1 MGLPPLL
8 LTLCVLVMG
17 LCVGSF
23 LNVVITRL
31 PVMLM
36 RQWRNEA
43 LASLEQPI
51 EPAPRFNIAYPPSM
65 CPSCEQPI
73 AWHDNVPLVGWL
85 KRRGRCAH
93 CQTKISPQY
102 PVVELMGGLLA
113 MAVLAL
119 HGWSVASL
127 FVYAACMTLL
137 VLAVI
142 DLRTY
147 LLPDILTL
155 PLLWAGLLYQ
165 LLFQPLMLPNA
176 VMGAMA
182 GYLVLWSFYWLFKLI
197 TGKEGMGF
205 GDFKLLAALGAWLG
219 WSMLPLL
226 LIVSAG
232 IGAIIGLLIQTAS
245 PRLRGQPM
253 PFGPFLALAG
263 WVGLLVG
270 DELMA
275 LYLSLSY

>member
-1 MGLPPLL
+1 MGLSPTLL
-8 LTLCVLVMG
+8 LAISLMLG
-17 LCVGSF
+17 LCFGSF

-43 LASLEQPI
+43 LVALEQPA
-51 EPAPRFNIAYPPSM
+51 EAHPRFNLAYPASL
-65 CPSCEQPI
+65 CPSCQHAI
-73 AWHDNVPLVGWL
+73 AWHDNLPLLGWL
-85 KRRGRCAH
+85 KRRGRCAN
-93 CQTKISPQY
+93 CRTRISPQY

-113 MAVLAL
+113 VAVMQL
-119 HGWSVASL
+119 HGPTLTSL
-127 FVYAACMTLL
+127 FLYAACLTLL

-155 PLLWAGLLYQ
+155 PLLWMGLLYQ
-165 LLFQPLMLPNA
+165 LLFQPLMLPSA
-176 VMGAMA
+176 VIGAMA
-182 GYLVLWSFYWLFKLI
+182 GYLILWSFYWLFKLL

-219 WSMLPLL
+219 WEMLPLL

-232 IGAIIGLLIQTAS
+232 LGAIIGLTLQATM

-263 WVGLLVG
+263 WLGLLAG
-270 DELMA
+270 NELMA
-275 LYLSLSY
+275 LYLSLF

>member
-1 MGLPPLL
+1 MGLSPTMLL
-8 LTLCVLVMG
+8 AISLMLG
-17 LCVGSF
+17 LCFGSF

-43 LASLEQPI
+43 LVALEQPA
-51 EPAPRFNIAYPPSM
+51 EAHPRFNLAYPASL
-65 CPSCEQPI
+65 CPSCQHAI
-73 AWHDNVPLVGWL
+73 AWHDNLPLLGWL
-85 KRRGRCAH
+85 KRRGRCANCH
-93 CQTKISPQY
+93 TRISPQY

-113 MAVLAL
+113 VAVVQL
-119 HGWSVASL
+119 HGATLASL
-127 FVYAACMTLL
+127 LLYAACLTLL

-155 PLLWAGLLYQ
+155 PLLWMGLLYQ
-165 LLFQPLMLPNA
+165 LLFQPLMLPSA
-176 VMGAMA
+176 VIGAMA
-182 GYLVLWSFYWLFKLI
+182 GYLILWSFYWLFKLL

-205 GDFKLLAALGAWLG
+205 GDFKLLAGLGAWLG
-219 WSMLPLL
+219 WEMLPLL

-232 IGAIIGLLIQTAS
+232 LGAIIGLTLQATM

-263 WVGLLVG
+263 WLGLLAG
-270 DELMA
+270 NELMA
-275 LYLSLSY
+275 LYLSLF

>member
-1 MGLPPLL
+1 MGLSPILL
-8 LTLCVLVMG
+8 LAISLVLG
-17 LCVGSF
+17 LCLGSF

-43 LASLEQPI
+43 LIALEQPT
-51 EPAPRFNIAYPPSM
+51 EAHPRFNLAYPASL
-65 CPSCEQPI
+65 CPSCEHAI
-73 AWHDNVPLVGWL
+73 AWHDNLPLLGWL
-85 KRRGRCAH
+85 KRRGRCAN
-93 CQTKISPQY
+93 CRTRISPQY

-113 MAVLAL
+113 VAVVQL
-119 HGWSVASL
+119 HGATLASL
-127 FVYAACMTLL
+127 FLYAACLTLL
-137 VLAVI
+137 VLAII

-155 PLLWAGLLYQ
+155 PLLWMGLLYQ
-165 LLFQPLMLPNA
+165 LLFQPLMLPSA
-176 VMGAMA
+176 VIGAMA
-182 GYLVLWSFYWLFKLI
+182 GYLILWSFYWLFKLL

-219 WSMLPLL
+219 WEMLPLL

-232 IGAIIGLLIQTAS
+232 LGAVIGLGVQAMM
-245 PRLRGQPM
+245 PKLRGQPM

-263 WVGLLVG
+263 WLGLLAG
-270 DELMA
+270 NELMA
-275 LYLSLSY
+275 LYLSLF

>member
-1 MGLPPLL
+1 MGLSPILL
-8 LTLCVLVMG
+8 LAISLVLG
-17 LCVGSF
+17 LCLGSF

-43 LASLEQPI
+43 LIALEQPP
-51 EPAPRFNIAYPPSM
+51 EAHPRFNLAYPASL
-65 CPSCEQPI
+65 CPSCEHAI
-73 AWHDNVPLVGWL
+73 AWHDNLPLLGWL
-85 KRRGRCAH
+85 KRRGRCANCH
-93 CQTKISPQY
+93 TRISPQY

-113 MAVLAL
+113 VAVVQL
-119 HGWSVASL
+119 HGATLASL
-127 FVYAACMTLL
+127 FLYAACLTLL

-155 PLLWAGLLYQ
+155 PLLWMGLLYQ
-165 LLFQPLMLPNA
+165 LLFQPLMLPSA
-176 VMGAMA
+176 VIGAMA
-182 GYLVLWSFYWLFKLI
+182 GYLILWSFYWLFKLL

-219 WSMLPLL
+219 WEMLPLL

-232 IGAIIGLLIQTAS
+232 LGAIIGLGVQAMM
-245 PRLRGQPM
+245 PKLRGQPM

-263 WVGLLVG
+263 WLGLLAG
-270 DELMA
+270 NELMA
-275 LYLSLSY
+275 LYLSLF

>member
-1 MGLPPLL
+1 MGLSPTLL
-8 LTLCVLVMG
+8 LAISLMLG
-17 LCVGSF
+17 LCFGSF

-31 PVMLM
+31 PVILM

-43 LASLEQPI
+43 LVALEQPP
-51 EPAPRFNIAYPPSM
+51 ETHPRFNLAYPASL
-65 CPSCEQPI
+65 CPSCQHAI
-73 AWHDNVPLVGWL
+73 AWHDNLPLLGWL
-85 KRRGRCAH
+85 KRRGRCAN
-93 CQTKISPQY
+93 CRTRISPQY

-113 MAVLAL
+113 VAIMQL
-119 HGWSVASL
+119 HGPTLASL
-127 FVYAACMTLL
+127 FLYAACLTLL

-155 PLLWAGLLYQ
+155 PLLWMGLLYQ
-165 LLFQPLMLPNA
+165 LLFQPLMLPSA
-176 VMGAMA
+176 VIGAMA
-182 GYLVLWSFYWLFKLI
+182 GYLILWSFYWLFKLL

-219 WSMLPLL
+219 WEMLPLL

-232 IGAIIGLLIQTAS
+232 LGAIIGLTLQATM

-263 WVGLLVG
+263 WLGLLAG
-270 DELMA
+270 NELMA
-275 LYLSLSY
+275 LYLSLF

>member
-1 MGLPPLL
+1 MGLSPTLL
-8 LTLCVLVMG
+8 LAISLMLG
-17 LCVGSF
+17 LCFGSF

-43 LASLEQPI
+43 LVALEQPA
-51 EPAPRFNIAYPPSM
+51 ETHPRFNLAYPASL
-65 CPSCEQPI
+65 CPSCQHAI
-73 AWHDNVPLVGWL
+73 AWHDNLPLLGWL
-85 KRRGRCAH
+85 KRRGRCAN
-93 CQTKISPQY
+93 CRTRISPQY

-113 MAVLAL
+113 VAVMQL
-119 HGWSVASL
+119 HGPTLTSL
-127 FVYAACMTLL
+127 FLYAACLTLL

-155 PLLWAGLLYQ
+155 PLLWMGLLYQ
-165 LLFQPLMLPNA
+165 LLFQPLMLPSA
-176 VMGAMA
+176 VIGAMA
-182 GYLVLWSFYWLFKLI
+182 GYLILWSFYWLFKLL

-219 WSMLPLL
+219 WEMLPLL

-232 IGAIIGLLIQTAS
+232 LGAIIGLTLQATM

-263 WVGLLVG
+263 WLGLLAG
-270 DELMA
+270 NELMA
-275 LYLSLSY
+275 LYLSLF

>member
-1 MGLPPLL
+1 ML
-8 LTLCVLVMG
+8 G
-17 LCVGSF
+17 LCFGSF

-43 LASLEQPI
+43 LVALEQPA
-51 EPAPRFNIAYPPSM
+51 ETHPRFNLAYPASL
-65 CPSCEQPI
+65 CPSCQHAI
-73 AWHDNVPLVGWL
+73 AWHDNLPLLGWL
-85 KRRGRCAH
+85 KRRGRCAN
-93 CQTKISPQY
+93 CRTRISPQY

-113 MAVLAL
+113 VAVMQL
-119 HGWSVASL
+119 HGPTLTSL
-127 FVYAACMTLL
+127 FLYAACLTLL

-155 PLLWAGLLYQ
+155 PLLWMGLLYQ
-165 LLFQPLMLPNA
+165 LLFQPLMLPSA
-176 VMGAMA
+176 VIGAMA
-182 GYLVLWSFYWLFKLI
+182 GYLILWSFYWLFKLL

-219 WSMLPLL
+219 WEMLPLL

-232 IGAIIGLLIQTAS
+232 LGAIIGLTLQATM

-263 WVGLLVG
+263 WLGLLAG
-270 DELMA
+270 NELMA
-275 LYLSLSY
+275 LYLSLF

>member
-1 MGLPPLL
+1 MGLSPTMLL
-8 LTLCVLVMG
+8 AISLMLG
-17 LCVGSF
+17 LCFGSF

-43 LASLEQPI
+43 LVALEQPA
-51 EPAPRFNIAYPPSM
+51 EAHPRFNLAYPASL
-65 CPSCEQPI
+65 CPSCQHAI
-73 AWHDNVPLVGWL
+73 AWHDNLPLLGWL
-85 KRRGRCAH
+85 KRRGRCAN
-93 CQTKISPQY
+93 CRTRISPQY

-113 MAVLAL
+113 VAVMQL
-119 HGWSVASL
+119 HGPTLASL
-127 FVYAACMTLL
+127 FLYAACLTLL

-155 PLLWAGLLYQ
+155 PLLWMGLLYQ
-165 LLFQPLMLPNA
+165 LLFQPLMLPSA
-176 VMGAMA
+176 VIGAMA
-182 GYLVLWSFYWLFKLI
+182 GYLILWSFYWLFKRL

-219 WSMLPLL
+219 WEMLPLL

-232 IGAIIGLLIQTAS
+232 LGAIIGLTLQATM

-263 WVGLLVG
+263 WLGLLAG
-270 DELMA
+270 NELMA
-275 LYLSLSY
+275 LYLSLF

>member
-1 MGLPPLL
+1 MGLSPTLL
-8 LTLCVLVMG
+8 LAISLVLG
-17 LCVGSF
+17 LCLGSF

-43 LASLEQPI
+43 LIALEQPP
-51 EPAPRFNIAYPPSM
+51 EAYPRFNLAYPASL
-65 CPSCEQPI
+65 CPSCEHAI
-73 AWHDNVPLVGWL
+73 AWHDNLPLLGWL
-85 KRRGRCAH
+85 KRRGRCANCH
-93 CQTKISPQY
+93 TRISPQY

-113 MAVLAL
+113 VAVVQL
-119 HGWSVASL
+119 HGATLVSL
-127 FVYAACMTLL
+127 FLYAACLTLL

-155 PLLWAGLLYQ
+155 PLLWMGLLYQ
-165 LLFQPLMLPNA
+165 LLFQPLMLPSA
-176 VMGAMA
+176 VIGAMA
-182 GYLVLWSFYWLFKLI
+182 GYLILWSFYWLFKLL

-205 GDFKLLAALGAWLG
+205 GDFKLLAGLGAWLG
-219 WSMLPLL
+219 WEMLPLL

-232 IGAIIGLLIQTAS
+232 LGAIIGLGVQAMM
-245 PRLRGQPM
+245 PKLRGQPM

-263 WVGLLVG
+263 WLGLLAG
-270 DELMA
+270 NELMA
-275 LYLSLSY
+275 LYLSLF

>member
-1 MGLPPLL
+1 MGLSPILL
-8 LTLCVLVMG
+8 LAISLVLG
-17 LCVGSF
+17 LCLGSF

-43 LASLEQPI
+43 LIALGQPP
-51 EPAPRFNIAYPPSM
+51 EAHPRFNLAYPASL
-65 CPSCEQPI
+65 CPSCEHAI
-73 AWHDNVPLVGWL
+73 AWHDNLPLLGWL
-85 KRRGRCAH
+85 KRRGRCANCH
-93 CQTKISPQY
+93 THISPQY

-113 MAVLAL
+113 VAVVQL
-119 HGWSVASL
+119 HGATLASL
-127 FVYAACMTLL
+127 FLYAACLTLL

-155 PLLWAGLLYQ
+155 PLLWMGLLYQ
-165 LLFQPLMLPNA
+165 LLFQPLMLPSA
-176 VMGAMA
+176 VIGAMA
-182 GYLVLWSFYWLFKLI
+182 GYLILWSFYWLFKLL

-205 GDFKLLAALGAWLG
+205 GDFKLLAGLGAWLG
-219 WSMLPLL
+219 WEMLPLL

-232 IGAIIGLLIQTAS
+232 LGAIIGLGVQAMM
-245 PRLRGQPM
+245 PKLRGQPM

-263 WVGLLVG
+263 WLGLLAG
-270 DELMA
+270 NELMA
-275 LYLSLSY
+275 LYLSLF